1 MKEIKHLDSSG
12 NCCLTRPVDKYE
24 TKAPNEDFKNFDEV
38 LNKFKKL
45 NEYTDVRI
53 RPWFK
58 DESKANPG
66 IYLSDYSK
74 YSEILKNYKIEDNKL
89 RKELMERLQKEIPI
103 LMQSKKFKKTIGYE
117 LENRMLLDPK
127 VMMSA
132 RDELEK
138 KSTFVYFREIDD
150 FWEIN
155 NQLYRKCH
163 PDFRHF
169 FEIKIFAEMENNIV
183 NKFIVSLCS
192 ENFNDKKIIRDIEKI
207 NDEATVVGECSIK
220 SNQIT
225 FFDNHHFYTN
235 DPKDYKEPILN
246 CDNGNFK
253 IKRYVDKQFEENEIK
268 AKKLDEKSKKMK
280 ISREYWSGDPESEY
294 YIEDLMYKMVHLYAS
309 EFHIKNKGNCFY
321 FIDFK

>member
-1 MKEIKHLDSSG
+1 MKEIKHLESSC

-24 TKAPNEDFKNFDEV
+24 TKAPNQDFKNFDEV
-38 LNKFKKL
+38 LYKFKKL

-138 KSTFVYFREIDD
+138 KSTFVYFTEIDD
-150 FWEIN
+150 FGKLMIGCIVIVI
-155 NQLYRKCH
+155 Q
-163 PDFRHF
+163 
-169 FEIKIFAEMENNIV
+169 IFV
-183 NKFIVSLCS
+183 
-192 ENFNDKKIIRDIEKI
+192 
-207 NDEATVVGECSIK
+207 
-220 SNQIT
+220 T
-225 FFDNHHFYTN
+225 FLRLKYLQ
-235 DPKDYKEPILN
+235 K
-246 CDNGNFK
+246 
-253 IKRYVDKQFEENEIK
+253 
-268 AKKLDEKSKKMK
+268 
-280 ISREYWSGDPESEY
+280 
-294 YIEDLMYKMVHLYAS
+294 
-309 EFHIKNKGNCFY
+309 
-321 FIDFK
+321 